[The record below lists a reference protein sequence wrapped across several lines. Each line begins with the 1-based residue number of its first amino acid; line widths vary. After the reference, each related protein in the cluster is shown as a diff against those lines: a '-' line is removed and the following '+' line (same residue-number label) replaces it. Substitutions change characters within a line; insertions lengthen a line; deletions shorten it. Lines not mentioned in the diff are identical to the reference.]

1 MAKEPDYQKE
11 AYYALK
17 QLAYQ
22 RRVALVAIDSVLSNP
37 SLSPE
42 ERLDQI
48 SRVLEMSGMKTDTPE
63 TIG

>member
-1 MAKEPDYQKE
+1 MAQIPDYQKE

-22 RRVALVAIDSVLSNP
+22 RRIALVAIDKFHSDP

-48 SRVLEMSGMKTDTPE
+48 SKVLEMSGMKTDLPE